1 MKYIVLYESNTF
13 TGYKKKYSFPHY
25 ECIKYLLLL
34 LGKQYCVKDNTVRI
48 FFFLGQ
54 TRLVLNNVIETSSA
68 R

>member
-34 LGKQYCVKDNTVRI
+34 GKQYCVKNNTVRI
-48 FFFLGQ
+48 FFFF
-54 TRLVLNNVIETSSA
+54 RSNSP
-68 R
+68 RFK